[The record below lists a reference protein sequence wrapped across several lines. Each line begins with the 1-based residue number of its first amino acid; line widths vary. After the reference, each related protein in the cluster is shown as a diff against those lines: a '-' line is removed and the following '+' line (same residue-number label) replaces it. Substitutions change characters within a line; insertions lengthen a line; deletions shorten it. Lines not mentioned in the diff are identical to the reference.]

1 MRRLCEICLVC
12 VLVAGLPV
20 LAQDRPGFLHGTS
33 VPAAQGQ
40 RTIVITADTRWV
52 NVDYDEVIRF
62 SLPNS
67 EFGWKFDG
75 PGQHPVSLQV
85 IAPQGAVSS
94 PVTVYVKRR
103 HGRP

>member
-1 MRRLCEICLVC
+1 MKRYCGLILV
-12 VLVAGLPV
+12 VGMLATLPA
-20 LAQDRPGFLHGTS
+20 LAQGRPDFLLGTA

-40 RTIVITADTRWV
+40 RTIAIAADTRWV

-62 SLPNS
+62 SVRNT

-75 PGQHPVSLQV
+75 PGQRPIDLQL
-85 IAPQGAVSS
+85 IAPLGALSS

-103 HGRP
+103 PGRP